1 MDNKI
6 FMSRYDPGEDM
17 QWEQYG
23 GYMKRGKNMTILKTI
38 IVIVIYDF
46 LKIMI
51 KSCLRIWREIDDFDD
66 EDPED
71 EDLDAFDL
79 EEDF

>member
-1 MDNKI
+1 MQ
-6 FMSRYDPGEDM
+6 SDM
-17 QWEQYG
+17 QLEQYG
-23 GYMKRGKNMTILKTI
+23 EYMKRGKNMTILKTI

-46 LKIMI
+46 LKSLM
-51 KSCLRIWREIDDFDD
+51 KSMLRIWREIDDFDD

-79 EEDF
+79 EEDL